1 MARAD
6 DLEARMTVTSSI
18 GGMMATATT
27 GLAAAQVGLSTTS
40 DNVANANTPGYVRKI
55 VNQSSLVNQ
64 GTGAGVTVN
73 GIKRV
78 TDAYLES
85 ASLTANASS
94 SKADV
99 MSTMLDQAQS
109 LFGDPSTTSS
119 YFSGLNDVFTQFS
132 ALANNP
138 SSSLQKDQSLES
150 LQTFFDDT
158 TRVANSLSAQ
168 KDQADTQI
176 QSDVSQVNDL
186 LSQIADLN
194 GDIVKAQ
201 VTGADSSGSQ
211 NIQAQNISKLS
222 SLINVQVTTG
232 PDGASVVR
240 TPDGMLLADKQAGT
254 VTYNQSTTASNFLT
268 VTPANGGG
276 QTFDGSFN
284 GGEIVGLLQM
294 RNVEIPNALA
304 QLNEFA
310 GTAADM
316 INQAHNANSAS
327 PPPAT
332 LTGKNTQLDLPTA
345 IGGFTGK
352 TNIALLD
359 NTGAIAHQVAVT
371 FSPTGGSMSLDG
383 GAATTF
389 TPATFL
395 ATLNSTLSPNG
406 SATFTNGALTLNAAG
421 GNGVAVVDDPTTP
434 SQKAG
439 QGFSQFFGLNDLIQS
454 STPNPNT
461 GLSGSDTNGFATGQT
476 ITFRLSE
483 DNGTRVRDVAF
494 AVPAGT
500 TSMSQLVTAMNANGT
515 GVAPYGSFALD
526 SNGRLAFTSSA
537 NPAVNLSVVS
547 DQTSWGGATGPSMSQ
562 MFSLGTANLVGA
574 ASGYSVNPAIEANPA
589 LLATGQVNLSAGQ
602 GTGVVALSP
611 GDGTGAAALA
621 NAGDQVANF
630 SAAGD
635 LPAASMT
642 LSRYASEFAGA
653 IGNKAAAADNAAT
666 SADSV
671 KTEADSRLASFEGV
685 NMDEE
690 LVNLTKYQQA
700 FNASARMITAASQMY
715 DTLLAMMN

>member
-1 MARAD
+1 
-6 DLEARMTVTSSI
+6 MTVTSSI
-18 GGMMATATT
+18 GGMMASATT

-40 DNVANANTPGYVRKI
+40 DNVANANTPGYVRKV

-64 GTGAGVTVN
+64 GAGAGVTVD

-94 SKADV
+94 NKADV
-99 MSTMLDQAQS
+99 MSSMLDQVQS
-109 LFGDPSTTSS
+109 LFGDPSSTDS

-158 TRVANSLSAQ
+158 TRVATSLSDQ

-176 QSDVSQVNDL
+176 QSDVSTVNDL

-222 SLINVQVTTG
+222 ALLDVQVTTG

-254 VTYNQSTTASNFLT
+254 VTYNQSTTAANFLT

-304 QLNEFA
+304 QLNQFA
-310 GTAADM
+310 GTTADM

-332 LTGKNTQLDLPTA
+332 LTGKNTGLDLPTA
-345 IGGFTGK
+345 VGGFTGK

-359 NTGAIAHQVAVT
+359 STGAIAHQVAIT
-371 FSPTGGSMSLDG
+371 FSPTGGSISLDG

-395 ATLNSTLSPNG
+395 ATLNSTLGTNG
-406 SATFTNGALTLNAAG
+406 SASFTNGALTLTAAS
-421 GNGVAVVDDPTTP
+421 GNGVAVVDDPTNAVAEGRAGVQP
-434 SQKAG
+434 VLRHERPYPIQHAESQHRPVGGRYERFRRRSDHHLSAVRGQWDPGARCRLHGSGRNHDHGPVGHRHERHRHRRGALWLVRAG
-439 QGFSQFFGLNDLIQS
+439 QQ
-454 STPNPNT
+454 
-461 GLSGSDTNGFATGQT
+461 
-476 ITFRLSE
+476 
-483 DNGTRVRDVAF
+483 
-494 AVPAGT
+494 
-500 TSMSQLVTAMNANGT
+500 
-515 GVAPYGSFALD
+515 
-526 SNGRLAFTSSA
+526 
-537 NPAVNLSVVS
+537 
-547 DQTSWGGATGPSMSQ
+547 W
-562 MFSLGTANLVGA
+562 
-574 ASGYSVNPAIEANPA
+574 
-589 LLATGQVNLSAGQ
+589 SAGLHVGGQ
-602 GTGVVALSP
+602 PGGEPVGVVRPHQLGRGERRGDEPDVRP
-611 GDGTGAAALA
+611 GHG
-621 NAGDQVANF
+621 Q
-630 SAAGD
+630 
-635 LPAASMT
+635 
-642 LSRYASEFAGA
+642 SRRR
-653 IGNKAAAADNAAT
+653 
-666 SADSV
+666 
-671 KTEADSRLASFEGV
+671 RL
-685 NMDEE
+685 E
-690 LVNLTKYQQA
+690 L
-700 FNASARMITAASQMY
+700 
-715 DTLLAMMN
+715 

>member
-1 MARAD
+1 
-6 DLEARMTVTSSI
+6 MTVTSSI
-18 GGMMATATT
+18 GSIMANANT

-40 DNVANANTPGYVRKI
+40 DNVANANTPGYVRKV

-85 ASLTANASS
+85 SSLSSNSAS

-109 LFGDPSTTSS
+109 LFGDPSETDS

-138 SSSLQKDQSLES
+138 SSSLQKGQSLES
-150 LQTFFDDT
+150 LQSFFDDT
-158 TRVANSLSAQ
+158 TRIAGSLSDQ

-176 QSDVSQVNDL
+176 QSDVGQVNDL
-186 LSQIADLN
+186 LTQIAKLN

-211 NIQAQNISKLS
+211 NIQAQNISQLS
-222 SLINVQVTTG
+222 SLIDVQVTTG
-232 PDGASVVR
+232 SDGASVVR
-240 TPDGMLLADKQAGT
+240 TPDGMLLADKAAGS
-254 VTYNQSTTASNFLT
+254 VTYNQSTTAANFLT
-268 VTPANGGG
+268 VTTANGGG
-276 QTFDGSFN
+276 QTFDASFN

-304 QLNEFA
+304 QLNQFA
-310 GTAADM
+310 GTTADM
-316 INQAHNANSAS
+316 INQAHNASSAS

-345 IGGFTGK
+345 VGGFTGK

-359 NTGAIAHQVAVT
+359 STGAIAHQVAISFT
-371 FSPTGGSMSLDG
+371 PTGGSMSLDG

-389 TPATFL
+389 TPSTFL
-395 ATLNSTLSPNG
+395 ATLNSTMGSNG
-406 SATFTNGALTLNAAG
+406 SATFTNGALTLNATSG
-421 GNGVAVVDDPTTP
+421 GVAVVDDPTTP

-439 QGFSQFFGLNDLIQS
+439 QGFSQFFGLNDLVQS
-454 STPNPNT
+454 ASPNPNT
-461 GLSGSDTNGFATGQT
+461 GLSGSDTNGFAAGQT
-476 ITFRLSE
+476 ITLRLAQ
-483 DNGTRVRDVAF
+483 DNGSRVRDVAF
-494 AVPAGT
+494 TVPAGT
-500 TSMSQLVTAMNANGT
+500 TNMTQLVAAMNATGT

-526 SNGRLAFTSSA
+526 GNGRLAFTSAA

-547 DQTSWGGATGPSMSQ
+547 DHTSWGGASGPSMSQ
-562 MFSLGTANLVGA
+562 MFGLGTANLAGA
-574 ASGYSVNPAIEANPA
+574 ASSYAVNPAIDQNPA
-589 LLATGQVNLSAGQ
+589 LLATAQVNLSAGV

-611 GDGTGAAALA
+611 GDGAGATALA
-621 NAGDQVANF
+621 NAGDAIANF

-653 IGNKAAAADNAAT
+653 LGNKAAAADNTAT

-671 KTEADSRLASFEGV
+671 KAEADSRLSSFEGV
-685 NMDEE
+685 DMDEE